1 MGEYNRPLSIPSHI
15 DRYSMPTDDLNGT
28 LCARLRW
35 LYSFLY
41 CRTAP
46 LPGWLSLSLLYYSTA
61 LINFPSSLSLL
72 CILYIY
78 PLSRCW
84 VSFLM
89 RAHMFTQW
97 PCTRSIDHLFFFF
110 LIPSPVGLD
119 LSIALPCIDCCWCC
133 WPPPIDTYLTA
144 LHAHLKT
151 FSMYKTMDIYKL

>member
-97 PCTRSIDHLFFFF
+97 PYTRSIHHLFFFLF
-110 LIPSPVGLD
+110 DSLARRPRLVYCVAMYRLLLVLLATSHRHIP
-119 LSIALPCIDCCWCC
+119 DCASC
-133 WPPPIDTYLTA
+133 P
-144 LHAHLKT
+144 
-151 FSMYKTMDIYKL
+151 S